1 MEKEERE
8 GLKEGRREGEAIK
21 TERGNCNCTQR
32 APPASL
38 CRVVEDLAEGG
49 DRVSKRT
56 KGRLRWLALQKG
68 WRKAGESPD
77 TRA

>member
-8 GLKEGRREGEAIK
+8 RGSQGGTEGEAIK

-77 TRA
+77 TSA